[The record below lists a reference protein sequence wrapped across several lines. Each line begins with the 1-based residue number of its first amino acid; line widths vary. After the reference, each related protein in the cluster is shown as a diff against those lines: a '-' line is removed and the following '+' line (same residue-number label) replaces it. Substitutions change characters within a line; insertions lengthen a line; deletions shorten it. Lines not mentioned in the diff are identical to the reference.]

1 MHLPSA
7 GMIRFRFD
15 GFAFASQPVKA
26 PRGSPKDRAKRGR
39 CKGAALGPV
48 PAWRQG
54 GIGLGLVQALKPG
67 HGPTI

>member
-26 PRGSPKDRAKRGR
+26 PRGTAQDSGGRAARKSEI
-39 CKGAALGPV
+39 P
-48 PAWRQG
+48 
-54 GIGLGLVQALKPG
+54 
-67 HGPTI
+67 